1 MIMIIKNDSSGYKK
15 INRKQWIIN
24 RWKIKFFRQYLANKH
39 KNGKIPW
46 TIKQMSIH
54 IMGPKFQ

>member
-1 MIMIIKNDSSGYKK
+1 MIIKNDSSGYKK

-24 RWKIKFFRQYLANKH
+24 RWKIKFFRQYFANEH
-39 KNGKIPW
+39 KMR

-54 IMGPKFQ
+54 IMGPKSQ